1 MQPVGA
7 SPELVLP
14 GLEPAV
20 VTQSSPSHW
29 IERGPQKRLMVFA
42 GRSHTDLA
50 QRIAQQ
56 LGVELG
62 EAEVST
68 FPNGETYVR
77 YDESIRGAD
86 VFVVQTGCEPV
97 DQNIMELLFMI
108 QAAKLASAKRITA
121 VIPLFPYARQDRK
134 AKPREPISARL
145 VADMLQLAGADRIL
159 TMDLHAGQIQGF
171 FMIPVDHMTAI
182 PLFARHFRDLGL
194 TGDSVV
200 SVSPDAGRAKQ
211 AVRFAEMLDA
221 EFALMHK
228 TRHSANVVEVTEIT
242 GRVRGKKAILG
253 DDVIMT
259 GGTVLANVKA
269 LREHGAEEVWVFA
282 THGLF
287 CDGAIAKF
295 ETSEIAGIVVTD
307 TVPIDP
313 LTKPDN
319 MTVLPVAPLL
329 AETIMNVFSDDS
341 VSAIFGGENQLF

>member
-1 MQPVGA
+1 MTQPAAG
-7 SPELVLP
+7 
-14 GLEPAV
+14 
-20 VTQSSPSHW
+20 HW
-29 IERGPQKRLMVFA
+29 IERGPQKRLMVFS

-50 QRIAQQ
+50 ERITQQ

-62 EAEVST
+62 EAEVNT

-86 VFVVQTGCEPV
+86 IFVVQTGCEPV
-97 DQNIMELLFMI
+97 DRNIMELLFMI

-145 VADMLQLAGADRIL
+145 VADMLQLAGADRVL

-171 FMIPVDHMTAI
+171 FTIPVDHMTAM

-194 TGDSVV
+194 TGEGVV

-211 AVRFAEMLDA
+211 AVRFAEMLEAD
-221 EFALMHK
+221 FALMHK
-228 TRHSANVVEVTEIT
+228 TRHSARVVEVTEVT
-242 GRVRGKKAILG
+242 GRVRGKRAVLG

-259 GGTVLANVKA
+259 GGTILANVKA
-269 LREHGAEEVWVFA
+269 LREHGVEEVWVFA
-282 THGLF
+282 THALF
-287 CDGAIAKF
+287 CEGSIDRFQTPDI
-295 ETSEIAGIVVTD
+295 TGIVVTD

-329 AETIMNVFSDDS
+329 AETIMNVFADDS